1 LARDSALGLGVAAEF
16 AQRIAD
22 LILFTRHAIE
32 PEGPDAEALVDVDLS
47 ILGAAPAR
55 FDEYEVQVREEYSW
69 VPEETFRKRRGE
81 ILEQFLARRHIYSTS
96 AFRERYEQGARANLE
111 RSLKSLGGSH
121 G

>member
-1 LARDSALGLGVAAEF
+1 M
-16 AQRIAD
+16 
-22 LILFTRHAIE
+22 
-32 PEGPDAEALVDVDLS
+32 DLS

-69 VPEETFRKRRGE
+69 VPEDTFRKRRGA
-81 ILEQFLARRHIYSTS
+81 ILGQFLARRHIYSTN
-96 AFRERYEQGARANLE
+96 AFRARYEPGARTNLE